1 MKILVCITGASYA
14 KIGLEL
20 LKLIPS
26 NHEIYA
32 IISENAKRVL
42 SAENGISADT
52 LDKITQN
59 LSLNK
64 GINFIKNSNISA
76 NVASGSFG
84 IDSTIIAPCS
94 INSLAKISIGISD
107 SLILRAAAVAL
118 KERKKLILGVRE
130 MPFSVISLRQMHEL
144 SLLGAVVAPPILG
157 GYSGE
162 NLDQIERLIIGKWF
176 DLCGIK
182 HEIYSR
188 WQGKNLDEIYND
200 RIDEFSM
207 QKQDKQSN
215 EFDTQILKNNITK
228 LKKCSTNLRKNTQ
241 EKATKNSAIASKIT
255 KTKGKI

>member
-20 LKLIPS
+20 LKLIPES
-26 NHEIYA
+26 HEIYA
-32 IISENAKRVL
+32 IISKNAKRVL

-59 LSLNK
+59 LSLKK

-94 INSLAKISIGISD
+94 INSLAKISTGISD

-118 KERKKLILGVRE
+118 KERKKLILGVRV
-130 MPFSVISLRQMHEL
+130 MPFSAISLKQMHEL

-162 NLDQIERLIIGKWF
+162 NLDQIERLIIGKWL
-176 DLCGIK
+176 DLCDIK
-182 HEIYSR
+182 HEIYTR
-188 WQGKNLDEIYND
+188 WQGINLDEIYTD

-241 EKATKNSAIASKIT
+241 EKAIKNSAIASKIT
-255 KTKGKI
+255 KK

>member
-42 SAENGISADT
+42 SAENGINADI

-59 LSLNK
+59 LSLKK

-94 INSLAKISIGISD
+94 INSLAKISTGISD

-118 KERKKLILGVRE
+118 KERKKLILSVRE

-162 NLDQIERLIIGKWF
+162 NLDQIERLIIGKWL

-182 HEIYSR
+182 HEIYTR
-188 WQGKNLDEIYND
+188 WQGINLDEIYTD

-255 KTKGKI
+255 KTKGEI

>member
-59 LSLNK
+59 LSLKK

-84 IDSTIIAPCS
+84 IDSTIITPCS
-94 INSLAKISIGISD
+94 INSLAKISTGISD

-130 MPFSVISLRQMHEL
+130 MPFSAISLKQMNEL

-162 NLDQIERLIIGKWF
+162 NLDQIERLIIGKWL

-182 HEIYSR
+182 HEIYTR
-188 WQGKNLDEIYND
+188 WQGENLDEIYTD

-215 EFDTQILKNNITK
+215 EFDTQILKNNIKK

-241 EKATKNSAIASKIT
+241 EKAIKNSAIASKIT

>member
-59 LSLNK
+59 LSLKK

-94 INSLAKISIGISD
+94 INSLAKISTGISD

-130 MPFSVISLRQMHEL
+130 MPFSAISLKQMHEL

-162 NLDQIERLIIGKWF
+162 NLDQIERLIIGKWL

-182 HEIYSR
+182 HEIYTR
-188 WQGKNLDEIYND
+188 WQGINLDEIYTD

>member
-20 LKLIPS
+20 LKLIPES
-26 NHEIYA
+26 HEIYA
-32 IISENAKRVL
+32 IISKNAKRVL

-59 LSLNK
+59 LSLKK

-94 INSLAKISIGISD
+94 INSLAKISTGISD

-130 MPFSVISLRQMHEL
+130 MPFSAISLKQMHEL

-162 NLDQIERLIIGKWF
+162 NLDQIERLIIGKWL
-176 DLCGIK
+176 DLCDIK
-182 HEIYSR
+182 HEIYTR
-188 WQGKNLDEIYND
+188 WQGINLDEIYTD

-241 EKATKNSAIASKIT
+241 EKAIKNSAIASKIT
-255 KTKGKI
+255 KK

>member
-215 EFDTQILKNNITK
+215 EFETQILKNNITK

>member
-59 LSLNK
+59 LSLKK

-94 INSLAKISIGISD
+94 INSLAKISTGISD

-130 MPFSVISLRQMHEL
+130 MPFSAISLKQMHEL

-162 NLDQIERLIIGKWF
+162 NLDQIERLIIGKWL
-176 DLCGIK
+176 DLCGIE
-182 HEIYSR
+182 HEIYTR
-188 WQGKNLDEIYND
+188 WQGENLDEIYND

>member
-26 NHEIYA
+26 NHETYA

-42 SAENGISADT
+42 SAENGINADT

-59 LSLNK
+59 LSLKK
-64 GINFIKNSNISA
+64 GINFIANSDISA

-94 INSLAKISIGISD
+94 INSLAKISTGISD

-130 MPFSVISLRQMHEL
+130 MPFSAISLRQMHEL

-162 NLDQIERLIIGKWF
+162 NLDQIERLIIGKWL

-182 HEIYSR
+182 HEIYTR
-188 WQGKNLDEIYND
+188 WQGKNLDEIYTD
-200 RIDEFSM
+200 RIDECSM

-215 EFDTQILKNNITK
+215 EFKTQILKNSRTK

-241 EKATKNSAIASKIT
+241 EKVTKNSAIASKIT
-255 KTKGKI
+255 KTKGEI

>member
-42 SAENGISADT
+42 SAENGINADT

-59 LSLNK
+59 LSLKK
-64 GINFIKNSNISA
+64 GINFIINSDISA

-84 IDSTIIAPCS
+84 IDSTIISPCS
-94 INSLAKISIGISD
+94 INSLAKISTGISD

-130 MPFSVISLRQMHEL
+130 MPFSAISLRQMHEL

-182 HEIYSR
+182 HEIYTR
-188 WQGKNLDEIYND
+188 WQGKNLDEIYTD

-228 LKKCSTNLRKNTQ
+228 LKKCSTNLGKNTQ

-255 KTKGKI
+255 KTKGEI

>member
-59 LSLNK
+59 LSLKK

-94 INSLAKISIGISD
+94 INSLAKISTGISD

-130 MPFSVISLRQMHEL
+130 MPFSAISLKQMHEL
-144 SLLGAVVAPPILG
+144 SLLGTVVAPPILG

-162 NLDQIERLIIGKWF
+162 NLDQIERLIIGKWL

-182 HEIYSR
+182 HEIYTR
-188 WQGKNLDEIYND
+188 WQGINLDEIYTD

>member
-59 LSLNK
+59 LSLKK

-94 INSLAKISIGISD
+94 INSLAKISTGISD

-130 MPFSVISLRQMHEL
+130 MPFSAISLKQMNEL

-162 NLDQIERLIIGKWF
+162 NLDQIERLIIGKWL

-182 HEIYSR
+182 HEIYTR

-241 EKATKNSAIASKIT
+241 EKATKNSAIVSKIT

>member
-20 LKLIPS
+20 LKLIPES
-26 NHEIYA
+26 HEIYA
-32 IISENAKRVL
+32 IISKNAKRVL

-59 LSLNK
+59 LSLKK

-84 IDSTIIAPCS
+84 IDSTVIAPCS
-94 INSLAKISIGISD
+94 INSLAKISAGISD

-118 KERKKLILGVRE
+118 KERKRLILGVRE
-130 MPFSVISLRQMHEL
+130 MPFSAISLRQMHEL

-162 NLDQIERLIIGKWF
+162 NLDQIERLIIGKWL

-188 WQGKNLDEIYND
+188 WQGKNLDEIYTD
-200 RIDEFSM
+200 RIGEFSM

-215 EFDTQILKNNITK
+215 NFNTQNLENNEIK
-228 LKKCSTNLRKNTQ
+228 LKKCSTNLSKKAQ
-241 EKATKNSAIASKIT
+241 EKATKNSTIASKIT
-255 KTKGKI
+255 KK

>member
-26 NHEIYA
+26 NHETYA

-42 SAENGISADT
+42 SAENGINADT

-59 LSLNK
+59 LSLKK
-64 GINFIKNSNISA
+64 GINFIANSDISA

-94 INSLAKISIGISD
+94 INSLAKISTGISD

-130 MPFSVISLRQMHEL
+130 MPFSAISLRQMHEL
-144 SLLGAVVAPPILG
+144 SLLGAVAAPPILG

-162 NLDQIERLIIGKWF
+162 NLD
-176 DLCGIK
+176 
-182 HEIYSR
+182 EIYT
-188 WQGKNLDEIYND
+188 D

-215 EFDTQILKNNITK
+215 EFKTQILKNSRTK

-255 KTKGKI
+255 KTKGEI

>member
-59 LSLNK
+59 LSLKK

-94 INSLAKISIGISD
+94 INSLAKISTGISD

-130 MPFSVISLRQMHEL
+130 MPFSVISLKQMHEL

-162 NLDQIERLIIGKWF
+162 NLDQIERLIIGKWL

-188 WQGKNLDEIYND
+188 WQGKNLDEIYTD

>member
-94 INSLAKISIGISD
+94 INSLAKISTGISD

-130 MPFSVISLRQMHEL
+130 MPFSAISLKQMNEL

-162 NLDQIERLIIGKWF
+162 NLDQIERLIIGKWL

-182 HEIYSR
+182 HEIYTR
-188 WQGKNLDEIYND
+188 WQGINLDEIYTD

>member
-59 LSLNK
+59 LSLKK

-94 INSLAKISIGISD
+94 INSLAKISTGISD
-107 SLILRAAAVAL
+107 SLILRTAAVAL
-118 KERKKLILGVRE
+118 KEHKKLILGVRE
-130 MPFSVISLRQMHEL
+130 MPFSAISLKQMHEL

-162 NLDQIERLIIGKWF
+162 NLDQIERLIIGKWL

-182 HEIYSR
+182 HEIYTR
-188 WQGKNLDEIYND
+188 WQGINLDEIYTD

-215 EFDTQILKNNITK
+215 EFDIQILKNNITK

>member
-59 LSLNK
+59 LSLKK

-94 INSLAKISIGISD
+94 INSLAKISTGISD

-130 MPFSVISLRQMHEL
+130 MPFSAISLKQMHEL

-162 NLDQIERLIIGKWF
+162 NLDQIERLIIGKWL

-182 HEIYSR
+182 HEIYTR
-188 WQGKNLDEIYND
+188 WQGENLDEIYTD

-241 EKATKNSAIASKIT
+241 EKATKNSAIVSKIT

>member
-157 GYSGE
+157 GYSGA

-215 EFDTQILKNNITK
+215 EFETQILKNNITK

>member
-94 INSLAKISIGISD
+94 INSLAKISTGISD

-130 MPFSVISLRQMHEL
+130 MPFSAISLKQMNEL

-162 NLDQIERLIIGKWF
+162 NLDQIERLIIGKWL

-182 HEIYSR
+182 HEIYTR

-207 QKQDKQSN
+207 QKQDEQSN

>member
-94 INSLAKISIGISD
+94 INSLAKISTGISD

-130 MPFSVISLRQMHEL
+130 MPFSAISLKQMNEL

-162 NLDQIERLIIGKWF
+162 NLDQIERLIIGKWL

-182 HEIYSR
+182 HEIYTR
-188 WQGKNLDEIYND
+188 WQGENLDEIYTD

-241 EKATKNSAIASKIT
+241 EKATKNSAIVSKIT